1 MDSPLYLVPLI
12 LSGTLALLPASF
24 WLASRLKPN
33 DYVGIRTEKS
43 MRSRWVW
50 QQAHR
55 LALRW
60 SAWATGPSI
69 ALVWLLPWLVGGTRD
84 TAVTVAACTVVASAL
99 GQVGAAYL
107 AVRRYYRQYQLW
119 RQLGYKQP
127 PELHEQAEHLAA
139 TAQSRRATQAGT
151 QR

>member
-1 MDSPLYLVPLI
+1 MNSPLYIVQLI

-60 SAWATGPSI
+60 SVWATGPSI
-69 ALVWLLPWLVGGTRD
+69 ALVWVLPWLLGGNRESGLG
-84 TAVTVAACTVVASAL
+84 VAAGTVVASAL
-99 GQVGAAYL
+99 GQVGASYL

-127 PELHEQAEHLAA
+127 PELDEQAEHLAA
-139 TAQSRRATQAGT
+139 ATPPLTEPTAGT
-151 QR
+151 ER